1 MPAST
6 SAATSATVWAKDV
19 AAIFTQA
26 PLCVGELLPRHL
38 NTRSRVTASSAR
50 TRKRVV
56 VVWGDGGVGEWIWI
70 GCIIPIDDPRL
81 LLLSLL
87 LFRGGRAATHG
98 RACSGGGICCVGSS
112 DVHVSRLVLAHV
124 LLALAV
130 AYFHCDPP
138 CAAAEEGSR
147 HRRAG
152 LTEQPG
158 VRGPPR
164 AEERGRFFAWLLQKQ
179 QRNKSGSSANS
190 LPAKRKADNL
200 PKPRPSLWNSWKSEP
215 DGRIKPRTGAVFWQQ
230 RLLFISRVGEQFE
243 LVEEST
249 LGMAKAKDGAL
260 FSRTS
265 VGTLARQG

>member
-1 MPAST
+1 MPASPRQPPPPRCGQRCCCHLHPGTVVCGWAASPT
-6 SAATSATVWAKDV
+6 SQHEKPGDSIVCPNAK
-19 AAIFTQA
+19 T
-26 PLCVGELLPRHL
+26 CSWGG
-38 NTRSRVTASSAR
+38 TR
-50 TRKRVV
+50 
-56 VVWGDGGVGEWIWI
+56 WGVGEWIWI

-87 LFRGGRAATHG
+87 LFRGNRAATPG

-147 HRRAG
+147 HDRAG

-164 AEERGRFFAWLLQKQ
+164 AEERGRFFAWLQQKQ

-190 LPAKRKADNL
+190 LPAKRGKPDNL
-200 PKPRPSLWNSWKSEP
+200 PKPRSSSGIRGSQNL
-215 DGRIKPRTGAVFWQQ
+215 
-230 RLLFISRVGEQFE
+230 
-243 LVEEST
+243 
-249 LGMAKAKDGAL
+249 MAG
-260 FSRTS
+260 
-265 VGTLARQG
+265 